1 MWTLDVLKRTDP
13 HEFELLVG
21 ELFRQMGYTTEV
33 TAGSGDGGR
42 DLLVELSQ
50 FGLSHR
56 WIVQVKR
63 YEGSV
68 GVRDV
73 REYSSLRDRD
83 KVDGVI
89 IVTTGVFTKEAVQEA
104 SGYNVKLVDGLLLV
118 SMLNKYM
125 PDKSLAVPPAESTDA
140 GDLILKQG
148 EHPLLTERVRIDG
161 ESAELVL
168 TARNIF
174 LRTEEGLIFRDVKVQ
189 RIGIED
195 VVGMHMED
203 DALVLIQGGR
213 QLKLCRLRCRDA
225 DNLLDNFEKVRSAR
239 LGGERLLRLEGE
251 RGDYIILTNRRLISL
266 ARERQDALNLRSV
279 SLLEAGT
286 EGIIFRTGKLT
297 VHTSDGKSHVLRVED
312 AEGWKQSV
320 ESAVRAA

>member
-1 MWTLDVLKRTDP
+1 MKRTDP

-21 ELFRQMGYTTEV
+21 GLFRQMGYTTEV

-68 GVRDV
+68 GVREV
-73 REYSSLRDRD
+73 REYSSLRERD

-89 IVTTGVFTKEAVQEA
+89 IVTTGIFTKEAAQEA
-104 SGYNVKLVDGLLLV
+104 SGYNVKLVDGMLLV

-125 PDKSLAVPPAESTDA
+125 PEQSPSVPPAESTDA
-140 GDLILKQG
+140 GDLIMKPG

-161 ESAELVL
+161 EGAELVL
-168 TARNIF
+168 TGRNIF

-195 VVGMHMED
+195 ILGMHKEN
-203 DALVLIQGGR
+203 DALILIQGGKE
-213 QLKLCRLRCRDA
+213 LKFIRLRCRDA
-225 DNLLDNFEKVRSAR
+225 DNLLANFEKVRSAR
-239 LGGERLLRLEGE
+239 LGGERLLRLAGE
-251 RGDYIILTNRRLISL
+251 RGDYIILTNRRIVSI
-266 ARERQDALNLRSV
+266 ARERQEALNLKSI
-279 SLLEAGT
+279 SSLEAGT
-286 EGIIFRTGKLT
+286 DGIIFKTGKLT
-297 VHTSDGKSHVLRVED
+297 VHTSDGKSHVFSVDD
-312 AEGWKQSV
+312 AESWKLNV
-320 ESAVRAA
+320 ESAVRGA